1 MKAKIFVAGVAA
13 AMTIAGA
20 AMAQTV
26 GIGTTKG
33 GATAQTS
40 TGIAQIVT
48 EHSGLRM
55 LPQPMGGTQQY
66 IPMVNNGELEF
77 GIANMMQT
85 IMAYSGTG
93 LSEGDGKFDN
103 LRLVATMM
111 QFRVGLIVRADSG
124 INSVAD
130 LKGKRIPTGY
140 SAAPLFALIMEG
152 MLANGGLTLDD
163 VQQVPVTA
171 LVPGVNAFK
180 EGKVDAVIGGVGA
193 GFVDDADAAVGGV
206 RFIDFDTAP
215 GPAKAFADKA
225 PRTYLAPVEPGLTGI
240 KVPTNVMFFDYMLW
254 THKDAPEDIVYKV
267 TKAMY
272 DNEAQLH
279 SLGPLWETHSS
290 KTMAK
295 DQGMPYHP
303 GAIKYYKEVNA
314 WPGS

>member
-1 MKAKIFVAGVAA
+1 MKLTTFLATAA
-13 AMTIAGA
+13 ATVLIAA
-20 AMAQTV
+20 AASAQTV

-85 IMAYSGTG
+85 IMAYEGVG

-124 INSVAD
+124 INSVKD
-130 LKGKRIPTGY
+130 LKGKRVPTGY

-163 VQQVPVTA
+163 VQGVPVTA
-171 LVPGVNAFK
+171 LIPGVNAFK

-193 GFVDDADAAVGGV
+193 GFVDDAAAAVGGLK
-206 RFIDFDTAP
+206 FISFDTSPAM
-215 GPAKAFADKA
+215 AKAFADKA
-225 PRTYLAPVEPGLTGI
+225 PRTYLAAVEPGLTGI
-240 KVPTNVMFFDYMLW
+240 ETPTNVMFFDYMLW
-254 THKDAPEDIVYKV
+254 THKDASEDVVYKV

-279 SLGPLWETHSS
+279 GFGPLWETHSS

-303 GAIKYYKEVNA
+303 GAIKYYKEVSA